1 MYRLVYV
8 SAAVGSPTR
17 ADLLALLAKAREKNH
32 RLGITGLLLFKD
44 GDFIQ
49 LLEGERPAVREVFDA
64 IQADPCHSGVI
75 VLLEGEAHGRLFA
88 DWSMGFRDLA
98 DPEVRAMPG
107 FSPYMKTPLV
117 AESFGPDP
125 SGCLELLSLFKPPV

>member
-64 IQADPCHSGVI
+64 IQADPRHSGVI
-75 VLLEGEAHGRLFA
+75 VLLEGEAEGRLFA

-107 FSPYMKTPLV
+107 FSPYMNTPLV

-125 SGCLELLSLFKPPV
+125 SGCLELLSLFRPPV